1 MVVQVFI
8 SVLLS
13 EMQVDLWV
21 PDQLE
26 LHNETLSL
34 IEPYTCEICI
44 AREECIMLYTITRW
58 NTSVWV
64 LPVHAQV
71 Q

>member
-44 AREECIMLYTITRW
+44 AREECIMLYTITR
-58 NTSVWV
+58 
-64 LPVHAQV
+64 
-71 Q
+71 